1 MLKSVLAW
9 FCLMICLLPGL
20 LHAAEPELLTAQT
33 LYVPVYSNVFI
44 GPKQQ
49 AYNLAVNLSVRNTD
63 TRQPIIVTAIDYR
76 SDNGRLVR
84 AFVPR
89 PIRIAALGSYRV
101 FIPEADRLAGFG
113 AKFIVRWRSAV
124 PVNAPL
130 VEGVMIG
137 ARSGQGISFVT
148 RAQAISN

>member
-1 MLKSVLAW
+1 MLKSV
-9 FCLMICLLPGL
+9 FCWLCLTVCLLPGL
-20 LHAAEPELLTAQT
+20 LRAAEPELLRFQS

-63 TRQPIIVTAIDYR
+63 ARQPIVITTIDYLA
-76 SDNGRLVR
+76 DNGRLVK
-84 AFVPR
+84 AFLPR
-89 PIRIAALGSYRV
+89 PIRIVPLGSYRV
-101 FIPEADRLAGFG
+101 FIPEADRSAGFG
-113 AKFIVRWRSAV
+113 AKFIVRWRSDK

-148 RAQAISN
+148 RGQAISN